1 MIVRILLVTAL
12 VILLGEVYP
21 TPAGTSEPVAHHVE
35 TLCDHGHRLYIAER
49 AYATTVVV
57 VPWGCQ

>member
-1 MIVRILLVTAL
+1 MIVRILLVAAL

-21 TPAGTSEPVAHHVE
+21 TAGGTAEPVTVHVE
-35 TLCDHGHRLYIAER
+35 TLCNHGHRLYIAER